1 MLHRL
6 VLAYATRVY
15 KNASYAASNDTGLC
29 SLSADPILR
38 AYVWYFDLKVK
49 YTMFKQRLWRR

>member
-6 VLAYATRVY
+6 VNAYLARFVTDPGQL
-15 KNASYAASNDTGLC
+15 DT
-29 SLSADPILR
+29 DPIFR
-38 AYVWYFDLKVK
+38 AYSQYFDLKVK